1 VKEMSKIVDAIIG
14 TPFDRLEPRKL
25 ELEKIR
31 LKTKMDTI
39 TKTISKLERE
49 KARLFN
55 AAVTSSPLMIKVHA
69 HEIKRLSLEVEQQ
82 YNFFMRYSKMSVAIT
97 NLLLLK
103 KYEKELR
110 QSKLW
115 TKLVRMDTDRLVDVM
130 GRIDL
135 VGKNFEN
142 IVDTVNNTLESGMDE
157 YKSSEEDESVK
168 QIIDAITSVQKGVLP
183 LEEAQ
188 KAISFDKSLEDKE
201 V

>member
-1 VKEMSKIVDAIIG
+1 MSKIVDAIIG

>member
-1 VKEMSKIVDAIIG
+1 MKIVDAIIG
-14 TPFDRLEPRKL
+14 TPFERLEPKKL

-49 KARLFN
+49 KSRLFN

-82 YNFFMRYSKMSVAIT
+82 YNFFMRYSKMMVAIT

-103 KYEKELR
+103 KYEKELK
-110 QSKLW
+110 QNKLW
-115 TKLVRMDTDRLVDVM
+115 TKLVRMDPDRLVDVM
-130 GRIDL
+130 GRINL
-135 VGKNFEN
+135 VGKNFEG
-142 IVDTVNNTLESGMDE
+142 IVDLVNDTLESGMDE
-157 YKSSEEDESVK
+157 YKSSEEDESVR

-183 LEEAQ
+183 VEEGQ

>member
-1 VKEMSKIVDAIIG
+1 MTIVDAVFG
-14 TPFDRLEPRKL
+14 TPFERIKSKDL

-31 LKTKMDTI
+31 LKTKMDTS
-39 TKTISKLERE
+39 TKTISKLEKE

-55 AAVTSSPLMIKVHA
+55 TAVSASPLMIKVHA
-69 HEIKRLSLEVEQQ
+69 HEIKRISLEVEQQ

-110 QSKLW
+110 QSDLW
-115 TKLVRMDTDRLVDVM
+115 TKLISMDSEKLIDVM
-130 GRIDL
+130 GHINL
-135 VGKNFEN
+135 IGKNFEG
-142 IVDTVNNTLESGMDE
+142 IVDLVNDTLESGLDE
-157 YKSSEEDESVK
+157 YKGSEEDESVK

-183 LEEAQ
+183 IEDAQ

>member
-1 VKEMSKIVDAIIG
+1 MKIVDAIIG
-14 TPFDRLEPRKL
+14 TPFERLEPKKL

-39 TKTISKLERE
+39 TKTIGKLERE

-82 YNFFMRYSKMSVAIT
+82 YNFFMRYSKMMVAIT

-103 KYEKELR
+103 KYEKELK
-110 QSKLW
+110 QNKLW
-115 TKLVRMDTDRLVDVM
+115 TKLVRMDPDRLVDVM
-130 GRIDL
+130 GRINL
-135 VGKNFEN
+135 VGKNFEG
-142 IVDTVNNTLESGMDE
+142 IVDLVNDTLESGMDE
-157 YKSSEEDESVK
+157 YKSAEEDESVR

-183 LEEAQ
+183 IEEAQ
-188 KAISFDKSLEDKE
+188 KAISFDKTLEDKE